1 MNEYKILA
9 PSIVILLILFLPVLV
24 FFFLWM
30 MFLAFIS
37 GRVFIYSGEITDAAW
52 VAGYSII
59 GMFLLWAIFKL
70 VKWLKD

>member
-1 MNEYKILA
+1 
-9 PSIVILLILFLPVLV
+9 
-24 FFFLWM
+24 M